1 MYLSYYGLRK
11 QPFHI
16 TPDPEFL
23 YLSPSHKEALAA
35 IIYGVEERKG
45 FVAITGAVGVGKT
58 TILRSYLEKKRE
70 SLKIIYVF
78 NARISFRE
86 LLTTIHRELGLPV
99 GSDSEMEMV
108 GRLYEFL
115 IDEYKRGNNVVLV
128 IDEAQNMPTD
138 TLESLRMMSNLETVK
153 DKLIQ
158 IVLVG
163 QPEFEKELDTRQL
176 RQLRQRLAVR
186 ATIQPLTGSESLE
199 YVRFRLRRAGTDP
212 STVFTKPA
220 FGEIVRW
227 SKGVPRLL
235 NVLCDNALITGFGYQ
250 RRPVT
255 RKIVKEIIRDFEGEQ
270 GHSFVRKLTYRGA
283 TVALLLFF
291 FLGLTWLLPV
301 KRILLDQTAMSVSRQ
316 QVRETEAIKA
326 VRPNPNEPPRA
337 RQEREAL
344 PRGEPEAALSG
355 PSEPAI
361 VTKTVT
367 RGDTLSQLVTDVY
380 GFAQNSLQ
388 LKMRLEKVR
397 QSNPQ
402 IKDIDRIVPGE
413 KISFPSPVK
422 EPFDVA
428 SDGEG

>member
-1 MYLSYYGLRK
+1 MYLSFYGLRK

-23 YLSPSHKEALAA
+23 YLSPSHQEALAA
-35 IIYGVEERKG
+35 IIYGVEQRKG

-58 TILRSYLEKKRE
+58 TILRSYLERKKE

-78 NARISFRE
+78 NAKISFQE
-86 LLTTIHRELGLPV
+86 LLTTIYRELGLPV
-99 GSDSEMEMV
+99 GGDSEMEMV
-108 GRLYEFL
+108 GKLYEFL

-186 ATIQPLTGSESLE
+186 ATIQPLTGPESLE

-220 FGEIVRW
+220 FREIVRW

-235 NVLCDNALITGFGYQ
+235 NVLSDNALITGFGYQ

-255 RKIVKEIIRDFEGEQ
+255 RKIVREIVRDFEGER
-270 GHSFVRKLTYRGA
+270 GHFFARKLTHRGA
-283 TVALLLFF
+283 TLILLLF

-316 QVRETEAIKA
+316 RARETEAIKA
-326 VRPNPNEPPRA
+326 VRPNPNGSSRA
-337 RQEREAL
+337 RQEWEAP
-344 PRGEPEAALSG
+344 PRGEPEALSG
-355 PSEPAI
+355 SSEPAI

-380 GFAQNSLQ
+380 GFAQTDVQ
-388 LKMRLEKVR
+388 LRMRLEMVK
-397 QSNPQ
+397 QNNPQ

>member
-1 MYLSYYGLRK
+1 MYLSFYGLRK

-23 YLSPSHKEALAA
+23 YLSPSHKEALGA
-35 IIYGVEERKG
+35 IIYGVEQRKG

-78 NARISFRE
+78 NAKIPFQG
-86 LLTTIHRELGLPV
+86 LLATIYRELGLPI
-99 GSDSEMEMV
+99 GSDSEIEMV

-163 QPEFEKELDTRQL
+163 QPEFERELDTRQL
-176 RQLRQRLAVR
+176 RQLKQRLAVR
-186 ATIQPLTGSESLE
+186 ATIQPLTGAESLE
-199 YVRFRLRRAGTDP
+199 YVRFRLRRAGADP
-212 STVFTKPA
+212 ATIFTRPA
-220 FGEIVRW
+220 LREIVRW

-250 RRPVT
+250 RKPVT
-255 RKIVKEIIRDFEGEQ
+255 RKIVKEIIRDFEGEREL
-270 GHSFVRKLTYRGA
+270 SSIRKQLTRGA
-283 TVALLLFF
+283 TLALLLLF
-291 FLGLTWLLPV
+291 FLGLTWLLPL

-316 QVRETEAIKA
+316 QIGETEAIKA
-326 VRPNPNEPPRA
+326 VRPKQAEPSRA
-337 RQEREAL
+337 RQEREV
-344 PRGEPEAALSG
+344 PPGREPETLSR
-355 PSEPAI
+355 PNEPAV
-361 VTKTVT
+361 VTKTVAP
-367 RGDTLSQLVTDVY
+367 GDTLSQLVTEVY
-380 GFAQNSLQ
+380 GFAGSALQ
-388 LKMRLEKVR
+388 LQIRLEKVR
-397 QSNPQ
+397 ENNPQ
-402 IKDIDRIVPGE
+402 IKDIDRILPGE
-413 KISFPSPVK
+413 KICFPSPVK

>member
-1 MYLSYYGLRK
+1 MYLSFYGLRK

-23 YLSPSHKEALAA
+23 YLSPSHREALGA
-35 IIYGVEERKG
+35 IIYGVEQRKG

-78 NARISFRE
+78 NARISFQE
-86 LLTTIHRELGLPV
+86 LLTTIYRELGLPV

-186 ATIQPLTGSESLE
+186 ATIQPLTGPESLE

-220 FGEIVRW
+220 FREIVRW

-255 RKIVKEIIRDFEGEQ
+255 RKIVKEIIRDFEGEREY
-270 GHSFVRKLTYRGA
+270 SFVRKLTYRGM
-283 TVALLLFF
+283 TLALLLFL
-291 FLGLTWLLPV
+291 FLGLTSLLPL
-301 KRILLDQTAMSVSRQ
+301 KRIVVDQTAMSVSRKQ
-316 QVRETEAIKA
+316 AGETEAIKA
-326 VRPNPNEPPRA
+326 VRPDPNEAPGA
-337 RQEREAL
+337 RQEREA
-344 PRGEPEAALSG
+344 PPG
-355 PSEPAI
+355 SEPAADTSAALPAA
-361 VTKTVT
+361 VTKTVA

-380 GFAQNSLQ
+380 GFAQSTLE
-388 LKMRLEKVR
+388 LRMRLEMVK
-397 QSNPQ
+397 QNNPQ

-413 KISFPSPVK
+413 KISFP